1 MDMNT
6 QEIYN
11 VVFRGYPDVLNTDEV
26 SEILGVSS
34 KTVYRLLGQKKIE
47 SLKVGRV
54 FRIPK
59 IHLLKYIKVFGS
71 PVYEQSTT

>member
-11 VVFRGYPDVLNTDEV
+11 VVFKGYPDVLNTDEV

-34 KTVYRLLGQKKIE
+34 KTVYRLLSQNKIE

-71 PVYEQSTT
+71 SVYEQ